1 MRHQQKP
8 PLPGFRTERTLSR
21 RRFLR
26 SAAGAAGLVL
36 GAPFVLPTLARADE
50 DDIVLPR
57 PIPGGDPTFNPFTD
71 ELLHVYFP
79 AVGLEPSS
87 IFDFKGVVGAA
98 IVDGT
103 GTGMT
108 RKRKKERLL
117 FEVDLRFM
125 QGDYRGVDGKRHSG
139 TFALV

>member
-1 MRHQQKP
+1 MRHRLSP
-8 PLPGFRTERTLSR
+8 HRGHPEDHALSR
-21 RRFLR
+21 RGFLR
-26 SAAGAAGLVL
+26 RAAGVAGLAL
-36 GAPFVLPTLARADE
+36 AAPLVLPRTARADE

-57 PIPGGDPTFNPFTD
+57 PIPGGDPTFNPFSD

-79 AVGLEPSS
+79 AVGTESAT
-87 IFDFKGVVGAA
+87 IFDFDGVIGAA

-103 GTGMT
+103 GTAIT
-108 RKRKKERLL
+108 KKNKRERLL

-125 QGDYRGVDGKRHSG
+125 QGVYRGVDGKRHAG